1 MGKDIIREAE
11 NKDKFSVG
19 SSSDSA
25 GHQNVFSEMQDE
37 FDTDLDFDLEADF
50 DLEIPDGMA
59 DRIMAGAV
67 LSEELE
73 GKHTPDRIE
82 RAADDAVE
90 RISGRRI
97 VPFTRAM
104 IRDFGKYAAS
114 IAACLVL
121 AIGMFTLSD
130 ASGLRIIGVGDDPA
144 SSVVSEEQ
152 TGSSGSAAT
161 EPGNVQTEDSQQS
174 DTAAGSQPSVS
185 SSSSGTA
192 SGSQNNASDSSSGG
206 SSVSTPSS
214 AGGSSS
220 SVSSGSESKKN
231 SGSSS
236 NASSDSS
243 ESQSSSTSENQN
255 DSTASDTSD
264 DSSSTDSNQSS
275 DNSDIMDNDAVRT
288 VSSVSEL
295 QEYMNYQPPVPAVQ
309 QGWSISSIEVIYGE
323 TAQITYT
330 DGNSSVIYRTAA
342 GDRELNAGTSYES
355 SETADGITYE
365 GSSDGTVYLVSWKDS
380 GNSYSLVFNSGTSRE
395 EALGWV
401 SSVS

>member
-1 MGKDIIREAE
+1 MGKNIIRETE
-11 NKDKFSVG
+11 NKDKFSVS

-73 GKHTPDRIE
+73 GKHVPDRIE
-82 RAADDAVE
+82 RAADEAVE
-90 RISGRRI
+90 RLSGRRI
-97 VPFTRAM
+97 VPFTRAA
-104 IRDFGKYAAS
+104 IRNFGKYAAS

-121 AIGMFTLSD
+121 AIGMLTMSD
-130 ASGLRIIGVGDDPA
+130 PSGLRIIGVGDEPA

-152 TGSSGSAAT
+152 TGSSGSAAS
-161 EPGNVQTEDSQQS
+161 EPGNVQTGDSQQS
-174 DTAAGSQPSVS
+174 ETAAGSQQPA
-185 SSSSGTA
+185 SSSGTA

-220 SVSSGSESKKN
+220 SVSSGSESSKN

-236 NASSDSS
+236 DDSSDSS
-243 ESQSSSTSENQN
+243 ESQSSTSENQN
-255 DSTASDTSD
+255 DSTSSDTS

-275 DNSDIMDNDAVRT
+275 DDSDIMDNDAVRT

-355 SETADGITYE
+355 SETTDGITYE

-380 GNSYSLVFNSGTSRE
+380 ENSYSLVFNSGTSRE
-395 EALGWV
+395 EALSWV